1 MKLVMFD
8 IDGTLTESFVM
19 DGECFVQAV
28 HDVCR
33 FADVNT
39 DWSTYR
45 HCSDSGILDEL
56 FQTRLG
62 RSPLHEEISEVQAHF
77 VHLLETSI
85 AAQPLK
91 PIAGAGEM
99 LDALLAEPDIA
110 VSLASGGWEC
120 SARLKLASAGL
131 HYPQISG
138 AFADDAHAREDF
150 MRASLRR
157 AAEKC
162 GREGFDSVVYVGDG
176 VWDVRASRNL
186 GFAFIGIGR
195 EPARIDRLRGEGA
208 RVIFPDFTQA
218 DVFRAALREAMV
230 LQRT

>member
-8 IDGTLTESFVM
+8 IDGTLTASDVM

-28 HDVCR
+28 REV
-33 FADVNT
+33 FGFVDVNA

-45 HCSDSGILDEL
+45 HCSDSGILEEL
-56 FQTRLG
+56 FQARVG
-62 RSPLHEEISEVQAHF
+62 RSPMPEEISEVQAHF
-77 VHLLETSI
+77 AKLLEASI

-99 LDALLAEPDIA
+99 LESLLDDPDIT
-110 VSLASGGWEC
+110 VSLASGAWEC

-131 HYPQISG
+131 DYPQIPG
-138 AFADDAHAREDF
+138 AFADDAHAREEF
-150 MRASLRR
+150 MQASQQR
-157 AAEKC
+157 AAEKS
-162 GREGFDSVVYVGDG
+162 GREGFDSVVYIGDG

-195 EPARIDRLRGEGA
+195 EPSRVERLRGEGA
-208 RVIFPDFTQA
+208 DVIFPDFTQA
-218 DVFRAALREAMV
+218 GAFRAALHKVMV
-230 LQRT
+230 QTRT